1 MSRLVGRDR
10 RARRMRLVC
19 CHAFHDHSAVAH
31 ELKSAFDDFVRFVQT
46 LRGDEKSEAQTFVDH
61 FFRALG
67 HEGVIE
73 ADATFEFRVG
83 KKWGSPRLELSYAV
97 PLVKETAGFS

>member
-19 CHAFHDHSAVAH
+19 CHAFHEHSAVAH

-46 LRGDEKSEAQTFVDH
+46 LRGDGKSEAQTFVDH
-61 FFRALG
+61 FFRVLG
-67 HEGVIE
+67 YEGVIE
-73 ADATFEFRVG
+73 AEASFAFRIG
-83 KKWGSPRLELSYAV
+83 KTWGSPRLGLSYAV
-97 PLVKETAGFS
+97 PLVTA